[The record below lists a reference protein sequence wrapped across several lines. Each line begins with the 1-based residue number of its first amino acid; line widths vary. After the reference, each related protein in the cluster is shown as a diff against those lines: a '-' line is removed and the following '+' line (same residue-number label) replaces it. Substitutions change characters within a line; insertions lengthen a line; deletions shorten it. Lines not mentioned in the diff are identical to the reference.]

1 MERTAL
7 PIGTIIQVEGNSEPF
22 MICQSL
28 SCDRKSRKARLF

>member
-28 SCDRKSRKARLF
+28 SCDRERWEARLC